1 MEESLFANSVEQQLE
16 ADKKLRMLLSMK
28 DNPPIQEIINRKR
41 IVPCLV
47 QYLQRYDSPQLQL
60 EVAWSLTNI
69 ASGEIEHTTVSYL
82 YILIYKYIY
91 K

>member
-1 MEESLFANSVEQQLE
+1 MEENLFSDSADQQLI
-16 ADKKLRMLLSMK
+16 AAQKLRMLLSMK
-28 DNPPIQEIINRKR
+28 DNPPIQEIIDRKR

-69 ASGEIEHTTVSYL
+69 ASGEMEHTSVSSQISTFL
-82 YILIYKYIY
+82 S
-91 K
+91 